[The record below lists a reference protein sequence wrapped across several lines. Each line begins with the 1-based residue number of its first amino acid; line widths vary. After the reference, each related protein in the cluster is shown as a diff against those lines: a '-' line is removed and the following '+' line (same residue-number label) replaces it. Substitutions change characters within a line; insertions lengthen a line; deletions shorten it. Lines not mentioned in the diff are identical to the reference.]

1 MDAVDKETLRR
12 VEEND
17 AELTHLFIGVDK
29 PLEDDSDYPS
39 SGPVGV
45 FDSTVDSDF
54 SLLGDA
60 LEENNH
66 VTSLLVETHHKT
78 ALTTGNLCF
87 YGCLK
92 DNSSIHEL
100 LLRFSMDN
108 NHQGIVC
115 GVGREVLNAY
125 ENSSILTRLLI
136 RHSNLQNGGNIFLAH
151 TIRSCSNLQCVSF
164 IYSDISD
171 EQLVPIVEAIRQHR
185 MVDELRLA
193 GNQIGNAGCEAIAIL
208 LEDSRSNIRIL
219 GLTNN
224 VIGNEGAITIA
235 NSLAKN
241 NRLRELYLPDNP
253 IDESVEDVHF
263 RKLVGD
269 MSSIDSLY
277 DSNHTLSEFSLRQFG
292 RPSLLINLL
301 MTNEGTNTNS
311 NAALK
316 ILEYIDLEMEP
327 LFKWGHRE
335 EGGEDEYSLRALPYV
350 IAWFERVTDA
360 IAELRAWV
368 PWERESFNTETKKL
382 SAIYQFAR
390 SMPLLFAPVSSLEV
404 GGVEKEESKSVQ
416 DMKEAGAPR
425 SGSENI
431 TSNGDYDLASFEE
444 DKSVGAASSSE
455 RGVPVGKTGEMNTD
469 SIDMTKLIEATKA
482 ACEAQGLNEPT
493 PLRKWLHST
502 AMATYKNHS
511 TTYPSNK
518 AKVILYPNKGWE
530 GAEKEEKRSNHT

>member
-45 FDSTVDSDF
+45 FDSTVESNF

-60 LEENNH
+60 LKENTH

-78 ALTTGNLCF
+78 ALTTGNLYF

-136 RHSNLQNGGNIFLAH
+136 RHSNLQNGGDNFLAN
-151 TIRSCSNLQCVSF
+151 TIKSCSNLQCVSF
-164 IYSDISD
+164 IYSGITD
-171 EQLVPIVEAIRQHR
+171 EQLVPIVEAIRQHHT
-185 MVDELRLA
+185 VDELRLA
-193 GNQIGNAGCEAIAIL
+193 GNQIGNAGCETIATL
-208 LEDSRSNIRIL
+208 LEDSCSNIRIL

-224 VIGNEGAITIA
+224 VIGNEGTITIS
-235 NSLAKN
+235 NSLANN

-263 RKLVGD
+263 RMLVGD

-292 RPSLLINLL
+292 RPSLLITLF
-301 MTNEGTNTNS
+301 MINEGTNTNS

-316 ILEYIDLEMEP
+316 ILKYIDLDMEP
-327 LFKWGHRE
+327 LFKWGCIE
-335 EGGEDEYSLRALPYV
+335 EGGDDEYSLRALPYV

-368 PWERESFNTETKKL
+368 PWERESFKTETKKL

-404 GGVEKEESKSVQ
+404 GVGGVEKEESKVQ
-416 DMKEAGAPR
+416 DMGEAGALR
-425 SGSENI
+425 SGLLFGNYDDS
-431 TSNGDYDLASFEE
+431 TSCEE

-455 RGVPVGKTGEMNTD
+455 ERGIPVGKTEAD